1 LGTAILISFI
11 SVTFLTPI
19 LKILNVSEELFEQ
32 SYGYIRAILLG
43 IVATMFYNAFA
54 SVLRAIGDTVAPLI
68 FLIIACGVNIALDLY
83 FILELKT
90 GVVGAAWATV
100 ISQGLSVLLCMIYM
114 WWRYPIFH

>member
-1 LGTAILISFI
+1 
-11 SVTFLTPI
+11 
-19 LKILNVSEELFEQ
+19 
-32 SYGYIRAILLG
+32 
-43 IVATMFYNAFA
+43 MFYNAFA

-83 FILELKT
+83 FILEFKT
-90 GVVGAAWATV
+90 GVIGAAWATV